1 MKKIIVSLI
10 AVGLLATVTVQANDP
25 SKKGLKKQQ
34 VSNAIVSK
42 VVVTADQSSFTGKC
56 PHTVKFTAT
65 IYSTGTG
72 TVQFKWIRSDG
83 GHQAHNPSVTLGGT
97 GTDTV
102 TYEWRLGKNFQGWVA
117 MQTITPNQVKSNNAN
132 FQITCN

>member
-1 MKKIIVSLI
+1 MKKIIISLI
-10 AVGLLATVTVQANDP
+10 TICLLASLADKANDP
-25 SKKGLKKQQ
+25 SKKSIKKQQ
-34 VSNAIVSK
+34 ASNAIVSK
-42 VVVTADQSSFTGKC
+42 VVITADQSSFTGKC
-56 PHTVKFTAT
+56 PHIVKFTAT

-72 TVQFKWIRSDG
+72 TVQFKWLRSDG
-83 GHQAHNPSVTLGGT
+83 GHPAHNPSITLGGT